1 MVFDFKLHEAHVGR
15 VRELCDDAQ
24 TWEQPDRGG
33 NEKDTQRQILKFEA
47 SV

>member
-15 VRELCDDAQ
+15 VRELCDDTQ
-24 TWEQPDRGG
+24 TWEQPEGAGD
-33 NEKDTQRQILKFEA
+33 EKDTQRKILKFEA